1 MVIQPDWPATWTQAG
16 VQVSAVNLSWNQTI
30 NPGQP
35 TQIGSNTTCGGV
47 GAPPSSFTLSTARAP
62 DRQSQR

>member
-16 VQVSAVNLSWNQTI
+16 VQVGTANLSWNQAI
-30 NPGQP
+30 NPGQS
-35 TQIGSNTTCGGV
+35 TQAGSITTFGGV
-47 GAPPSSFTLSTARAP
+47 DAPPSSFTLSSARAP